1 MKKRLIR
8 SRRARYGWIAA
19 VLTVLLIAAVVLANA
34 LLGTLAR
41 RYGWYGNMR
50 AAGNYD
56 VGEKTY
62 SLLGAALRAA
72 DEARGGTTEVEII
85 FCDSPENLLKS
96 STVSYVYKTAISLAE
111 RDPTHL
117 RVTCRNIWLDPD
129 SVRGYMTTTVIDP
142 ETGIESE
149 QAVSLR
155 STSVIIVCGSYHRVY
170 SHNEFFVFEGGD
182 ASKVWAY
189 SGERKLAAGILR
201 AVAPSAPVACLT
213 NNHGEAY
220 YDYEILYLLDDA
232 GYRIDYVDL
241 TQSPI
246 PAECN
251 LLICF
256 NPNKDIAV
264 TSGVSTLSEPDLLD
278 EFLSVPGRSFL
289 VFLED
294 GTPALPNLEAYL
306 EGWGVSTRYHK
317 SGDTAYR
324 YMVQDSSGSLTSDGY
339 TIYGKPNRE
348 GHAGELLAGLSQ
360 DPVFKNAT
368 ALAPAPNFLPNGD
381 GSYTR
386 GDRTMYTLYE
396 TGRGAV
402 AWANGAAV
410 DGSGAI
416 LMALSEQTL
425 AGGVSRVGVVASV
438 RFAAEEFLQSAV
450 YGNSDLML
458 RLLGT
463 FGGTTTPEG
472 ISIKPFQA
480 TTMSTVTT
488 AQKLRWTILLAAL
501 PAAVVTAVAVPVL
514 LRRKRS

>member
-8 SRRARYGWIAA
+8 SRRARYGGIAA
-19 VLTVLLIAAVVLANA
+19 VLTVLLIAVAVLANA
-34 LLGTLAR
+34 LFGTLAR

-56 VGEKTY
+56 VSERTY
-62 SLLGAALRAA
+62 SLLNAAMQAA
-72 DEARGGTTEVEII
+72 DEAGGTTTEVEII
-85 FCDSPENLLKS
+85 FCDLPENLLKS
-96 STVSYVYKTAISLAE
+96 STVSYVYRTATALAE

-117 RVTCRNIWLDPD
+117 RVSCRNIWLDPD
-129 SVRGYMTTTVIDP
+129 SVRGYMTTTYIDP

-155 STSVIIVCGSYHRVY
+155 STSVIVACGSYHRVY

-182 ASKVWAY
+182 TSKVWAY

-201 AVAPSAPVACLT
+201 AIAPSAPVACLT

-246 PAECN
+246 PEDCN

-278 EFLSVPGRSFL
+278 AFLAAPGRTFL

-294 GTPALPNLEAYL
+294 GTPSLPNLEAYL

-317 SGDTAYR
+317 SGETSYR

-348 GHAGELLAGLSQ
+348 GRAGELLAGLSQ
-360 DPVFKNAT
+360 NPVFKNAT

-386 GDRTMYTLYE
+386 GDRTVYALYE

-402 AWANGAAV
+402 SWANGAAV
-410 DGSGAI
+410 DGSGSI
-416 LMALSEQTL
+416 LMSLTEQTV
-425 AGGVSRVGVVASV
+425 AGGVSRVGVVSSV
-438 RFAAEEFLQSAV
+438 RFATESFLQSAV
-450 YGNSDLML
+450 YGNSDVLL

-472 ISIKPFQA
+472 LAIKPFQS

-488 AQKLRWTILLAAL
+488 AQKLRWTLLLSIL
-501 PAAVVTAVAVPVL
+501 PAAVITAVAVPVL
-514 LRRKRS
+514 LRRRRS